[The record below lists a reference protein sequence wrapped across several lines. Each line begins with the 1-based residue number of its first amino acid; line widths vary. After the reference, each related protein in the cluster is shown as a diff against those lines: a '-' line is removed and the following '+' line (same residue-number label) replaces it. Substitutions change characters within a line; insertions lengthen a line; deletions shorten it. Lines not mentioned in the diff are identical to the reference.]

1 MALSVLVTDD
11 SKLSRRSVKKSLPPE
26 LDYDISEAT
35 NGQEAIDL
43 LAENTFDLVLLDLTM
58 PDVDGV
64 DVLEYLS
71 KREQCF
77 PNVIVISAD
86 FQPEKQRIVLS
97 LGCKNCSIFQW
108 AKQQIHSRNSLKPK
122 LIFQSL
128 K

>member
-26 LDYDISEAT
+26 LDYDIVEAT

-97 LGCKNCSIFQW
+97 LG
-108 AKQQIHSRNSLKPK
+108 AKRFIRKPLDK
-122 LIFQSL
+122 EELAMTMFEL
-128 K
+128 GYL

>member
-11 SKLSRRSVKKSLPPE
+11 SKVSRRSVKKSLPPE

-97 LGCKNCSIFQW
+97 LG
-108 AKQQIHSRNSLKPK
+108 AKRFIRKPLDK
-122 LIFQSL
+122 EELAMTMFEL
-128 K
+128 GYL

>member
-97 LGCKNCSIFQW
+97 LG
-108 AKQQIHSRNSLKPK
+108 AKRFIRKPLDK
-122 LIFQSL
+122 EELAMTMFEL
-128 K
+128 GYL